1 MLHVLATM
9 LLAQVPAPT
18 ATPVSPAASPS
29 SSSSSSLSSSA
40 VPASFRA
47 KGAAVLLHE
56 GKAEKGIHLVT
67 VDCTGTACSLTT
79 VTVNRC
85 RDTSWGDGTVEAQWP
100 TVKMATTRDGTLV
113 VDALTWEQGRFT
125 MLVGNGRTVVE
136 FVLDP
141 VTRETRSMTVT
152 IHDPH
157 HTQRLESL
165 KPPLLPAACP
175 FFVPG
180 TAG

>member
-1 MLHVLATM
+1 M
-9 LLAQVPAPT
+9 LLAQVPSPPAP
-18 ATPVSPAASPS
+18 SPAAPS
-29 SSSSSSLSSSA
+29 SSSSSAA

-47 KGAAVLLHE
+47 RGAAVFLHE
-56 GKAEKGIHLVT
+56 GKAEKGIHLFT
-67 VDCTGTACSLTT
+67 VECTGTACSLTT
-79 VTVNRC
+79 VNVNRC

-113 VDALTWEQGRFT
+113 VEALTREQGRFT
-125 MLVGNGRTVVE
+125 MPVGNGRTVVE

-141 VTRETRSMTVT
+141 KTRETRSMTVT
-152 IHDPH
+152 IHDPYSTH
-157 HTQRLESL
+157 RLEPL